1 MENKSYLEDFGGRLD
16 DPNFDNRP
24 VLVRAIDYLSRNGGG
39 ILTTKGRGYVHLN
52 GVIDLE
58 EVVTGPSQVIVQ
70 FMSFYNIDTTTYS
83 TEYEKRD
90 KEIKSLLDDLLESYI
105 KEIYKSHIR
114 KYSEIDDINS
124 LLLEDL
130 LYDLQELTNEI
141 DTFKDEAGRLL
152 G

>member
-1 MENKSYLEDFGGRLD
+1 MENKAYLEDFGGRLD

-24 VLVRAIDYLSRNGGG
+24 VLLRASDYLSRNGGG
-39 ILTTKGRGYVHLN
+39 TLTTKGSGTVYFN
-52 GVIDLE
+52 GTIDFDAIGS
-58 EVVTGPSQVIVQ
+58 GPYNFKWQ
-70 FMSFYNIDTTTYS
+70 FMSFYNVDKTTYS

-90 KEIKSLLDDLLESYI
+90 NQIKSLLDDLLESYI

-124 LLLEDL
+124 ASLEDL
-130 LYDLQELTNEI
+130 LDDLQELSNEI
-141 DTFKDEAGRLL
+141 ETFKDEAGRLL